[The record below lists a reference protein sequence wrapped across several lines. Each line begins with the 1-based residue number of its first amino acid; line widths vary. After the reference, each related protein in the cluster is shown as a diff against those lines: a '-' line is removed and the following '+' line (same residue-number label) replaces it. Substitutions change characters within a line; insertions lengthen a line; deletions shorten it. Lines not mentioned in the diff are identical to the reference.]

1 MGYFDALLRYFEFG
15 GRSGR
20 GQYWQFQFCYALLV
34 IGAIYL
40 DRGNIVV
47 AGTLHPGLFLNFV
60 MIFHI
65 VPQFSVGV
73 RRLHDIGRSGWWSLL
88 NFVPLAGLLLLVW
101 SFYASEP
108 GANEYGDDPHGTS
121 RQDRAVAKPGRS
133 SPASSAAQQMLERM
147 ESRRNASGTVS

>member
-1 MGYFDALLRYFEFG
+1 DVAQEPTMGYFDALLRYFEFG

-60 MIFHI
+60 WI
-65 VPQFSVGV
+65 
-73 RRLHDIGRSGWWSLL
+73 
-88 NFVPLAGLLLLVW
+88 
-101 SFYASEP
+101 FYASEP

-147 ESRRNASGTVS
+147 E